1 MSLTAPFTPGA
12 TATLAVTTAT
22 DRVALG
28 AGAGNGVSDVQIL
41 VTSAASASL
50 AFIVFGTSGVT
61 ATTAGTPILSGSAQT
76 FTVPAPATHVAAIT
90 GASTAT
96 LYFTVGRGV

>member
-12 TATLAVTTAT
+12 TATLAVTSSTGS
-22 DRVALG
+22 VALG
-28 AGAGNGVSDVQIL
+28 AGAGNGVADFQVL
-41 VTSAASASL
+41 VTSAAGAALS
-50 AFIVFGTSGVT
+50 FIVFGTSSVT

-76 FTVPAPATHVAAIT
+76 FTVPATATYVAAIT
-90 GASTAT
+90 GTGTAT